1 MRNKMEFL
9 ESFFATANLGIV
21 VALFVLGLILI
32 IKGGDWFVDS
42 ASWIAEVLG
51 VPKFVIGATIVS
63 IATTLPE
70 MIVSVVA
77 TAGGKVDMASGNAIG
92 SVTANTAMIMGI
104 FIVCMPFAVKRKEF
118 APKAI
123 MMLAAAIA
131 ITMGTG
137 LTGLVTVDGYEGQY
151 HTLSTIGVI
160 VLFAIFIAFFIENF
174 ISMKNSSNQIEPDP
188 HGIGLQEEDGIT
200 PTKANTT
207 AADWIKNIAM
217 FVIGAVCIVA
227 GAQLLINGGTRIAKE
242 MHISE
247 RVIGVIAVAIG
258 TSLPEL
264 VTTITALRKK
274 EGALSV
280 GNILGANIIDLAL
293 ILPICS
299 FVSMGKGQGALIVS
313 PGSVFDMIIC
323 ICAVAIAV
331 IPTLFTKKLQRWQGV
346 VSLTGYLG
354 YVVYTFISSK

>member
-1 MRNKMEFL
+1 MEFL
-9 ESFFATANLGIV
+9 TTFFETANIWLVVLLFIV
-21 VALFVLGLILI
+21 GLVFI

-77 TAGGKVDMASGNAIG
+77 SVDGKVDMATGNAVG

-104 FIVCMPFAVKRKEF
+104 FIVCMPFAINRKEF
-118 APKAI
+118 TPKAL
-123 MMLAAAIA
+123 MMIAAASVL
-131 ITMGTG
+131 TLGTAFTS
-137 LTGLVTVDGYEGQY
+137 LKTVPGYEGQW
-151 HTLSTIGVI
+151 HTLSVAGTIALV
-160 VLFAIFIAFFIENF
+160 VIFIAFFVENF
-174 ISMKNSSNQIEPDP
+174 ITMKNSSTQIEPSP
-188 HGIGLQEEDGIT
+188 ANIGLQEEDDIV
-200 PTKANTT
+200 PTKENSTS
-207 AADWIKNIAM
+207 ADWVKNIVM
-217 FVIGAVCIVA
+217 FIGGAVAIVI
-227 GAQLLINGGTRIAKE
+227 GAQLLINGGTRIAQE

-247 RVIGVIAVAIG
+247 RVIAVIAVAIG

-280 GNILGANIIDLAL
+280 GNILGANIIDLTL

-299 FVSMGKGQGALIVS
+299 AVSASKGQGALIVS
-313 PGSVFDMIIC
+313 SGSVFDMIIC
-323 ICAVAIAV
+323 VAATCLAVS
-331 IPTLFTKKLQRWQGV
+331 PTIITKKFNRWQGIL
-346 VSLTGYLG
+346 SLGGYLA
-354 YVVYTFISSK
+354 YVIYTFVGA

>member
-1 MRNKMEFL
+1 
-9 ESFFATANLGIV
+9 
-21 VALFVLGLILI
+21 
-32 IKGGDWFVDS
+32 
-42 ASWIAEVLG
+42 
-51 VPKFVIGATIVS
+51 
-63 IATTLPE
+63 
-70 MIVSVVA
+70 
-77 TAGGKVDMASGNAIG
+77 
-92 SVTANTAMIMGI
+92 
-104 FIVCMPFAVKRKEF
+104 
-118 APKAI
+118 
-123 MMLAAAIA
+123 
-131 ITMGTG
+131 
-137 LTGLVTVDGYEGQY
+137 
-151 HTLSTIGVI
+151 
-160 VLFAIFIAFFIENF
+160 
-174 ISMKNSSNQIEPDP
+174 MKNSSNQIEPDP
-188 HGIGLQEEDGIT
+188 HGIGLQEAAGTT
-200 PTKANTT
+200 PTKAHTT
-207 AADWIKNIAM
+207 AADWIKNIALADH
-217 FVIGAVCIVA
+217 GPACIVA

-323 ICAVAIAV
+323 VCAVAIAV

>member
-1 MRNKMEFL
+1 MEFL
-9 ESFFATANLGIV
+9 ENFFATANLGIV

-63 IATTLPE
+63 LATTLPE

-137 LTGLVTVDGYEGQY
+137 LTGLITVDGYEGQY

-188 HGIGLQEEDGIT
+188 HGIGLQDEDGIT
-200 PTKANTT
+200 PTKSNTT

-242 MHISE
+242 MQS
-247 RVIGVIAVAIG
+247 V
-258 TSLPEL
+258 
-264 VTTITALRKK
+264 K
-274 EGALSV
+274 E
-280 GNILGANIIDLAL
+280 
-293 ILPICS
+293 
-299 FVSMGKGQGALIVS
+299 
-313 PGSVFDMIIC
+313 
-323 ICAVAIAV
+323 
-331 IPTLFTKKLQRWQGV
+331 
-346 VSLTGYLG
+346 
-354 YVVYTFISSK
+354 

>member
-1 MRNKMEFL
+1 MEFL
-9 ESFFATANLGIV
+9 ETFFNTANIWVV
-21 VALFVLGLILI
+21 VALFVVGLVLI

-42 ASWIAEVLG
+42 ASWMAEVLG
-51 VPKFVIGATIVS
+51 VPKFIIGATIVS

-70 MIVSVVA
+70 MLVSIIA
-77 TAGGKVDMASGNAIG
+77 TIDGKVDMAAGNAVG

-118 APKAI
+118 APKAL
-123 MMLAAAIA
+123 MMLGAGVALALGA
-131 ITMGTG
+131 G
-137 LTGLVTVDGYEGQY
+137 LTALETKTVNGVAGEW
-151 HTLSTIGVI
+151 HTLSMVGTI

-174 ISMKNSSNQIEPDP
+174 LSMKNSSTQIEPDP
-188 HGIGLQEEDGIT
+188 NGIGIQEEDGIT

-207 AADWIKNIAM
+207 GKDWAINLVM
-217 FVIGAVCIVA
+217 FVVGAVCIVV
-227 GAQLLINGGTRIAKE
+227 GAQVLINGGTRIARE
-242 MHISE
+242 LNIGE

-280 GNILGANIIDLAL
+280 GNVLGANIIDLTL

-299 FVSMGKGQGALIVS
+299 FVSMGKTGNALVVS
-313 PGSVFDMIIC
+313 SGSVFDMIVCVAAIC
-323 ICAVAIAV
+323 IAVV
-331 IPTLFTKKLQRWQGV
+331 PTIFTKKFHRWQGV
-346 VSLTGYLG
+346 VSLAGYLG
-354 YVVYTFISSK
+354 YVIYTFVAA

>member
-1 MRNKMEFL
+1 MEFL
-9 ESFFATANLGIV
+9 SNFFDTANIGIV
-21 VALFVLGLILI
+21 VALFVVGLIFI

-51 VPKFVIGATIVS
+51 VPKFIIGATIVS
-63 IATTLPE
+63 VATTLPE
-70 MIVSVVA
+70 MIVSIVA
-77 TAGGKVDMASGNAIG
+77 TVDGKVDMASGNAVG

-118 APKAI
+118 APKGL
-123 MMLAAAIA
+123 MMLAAAVA
-131 ITMGTG
+131 LALGSG
-137 LTGLVTVDGYEGQY
+137 LTGLIEVPGLDGKY
-151 HTLSTIGVI
+151 HTLSTVGVV

-174 ISMKNSSNQIEPDP
+174 ITMKNSSVQIEPDP
-188 HGIGLQEEDGIT
+188 HGIGLQEEDDIV
-200 PTKANTT
+200 PTKETVT
-207 AADWIKNIAM
+207 AGDWVKNIVM
-217 FVIGAVCIVA
+217 FILGAVCIVA

-299 FVSMGKGQGALIVS
+299 FVSMGKGQGALAVS
-313 PGSVFDMIIC
+313 TGSVFDMIIC
-323 ICAVAIAV
+323 VAAVIIAV
-331 IPTLFTKKLQRWQGV
+331 IPTIFTKKLQRWQGV
-346 VSLTGYLG
+346 VSLLGYLA
-354 YVVYTFISSK
+354 YVIYTFVAA

>member
-1 MRNKMEFL
+1 MEFL
-9 ESFFATANLGIV
+9 ETFFAQANIFVV
-21 VALFVLGLILI
+21 VALFIVGLIFI

-63 IATTLPE
+63 LATTLPE

-77 TAGGKVDMASGNAIG
+77 AADGKVDMAAGNAVG

-118 APKAI
+118 APKAL
-123 MMLAAAIA
+123 MMLAATIA
-131 ITMGTG
+131 LTLGSA
-137 LTGLVTVDGYEGQY
+137 LTGLIDVPGLEGKY
-151 HTLSTIGVI
+151 HTLSTVGVVI
-160 VLFAIFIAFFIENF
+160 LFIIFIAFFIENF
-174 ISMKNSSNQIEPDP
+174 ISMKNSSVQFEPSPDN
-188 HGIGLQEEDGIT
+188 IGLQEEDNIV
-200 PTKANTT
+200 PTKESATGS
-207 AADWIKNIAM
+207 DWVKNIVM
-217 FVIGAVCIVA
+217 FVVGAVCIVI

-242 MHISE
+242 MNISE
-247 RVIGVIAVAIG
+247 RVIAVIAVAIG

-280 GNILGANIIDLAL
+280 GNILGANIIDLTL

-299 FVSMGKGQGALIVS
+299 FVSMGKGQGSLVVS
-313 PGSVFDMIIC
+313 TGSVFDMIIC
-323 ICAVAIAV
+323 ICAVSIVV

-346 VSLTGYLG
+346 LSLGGYFA
-354 YVVYTFISSK
+354 YVIYTFIAA

>member
-1 MRNKMEFL
+1 MEFL
-9 ESFFATANLGIV
+9 SNFFETANIGIV
-21 VALFVLGLILI
+21 VALFVVGLIFI

-51 VPKFVIGATIVS
+51 VPKFIIGATIVS
-63 IATTLPE
+63 VATTLPE
-70 MIVSVVA
+70 MIVSIVA
-77 TAGGKVDMASGNAIG
+77 TVDGKVDMASGNAVG

-118 APKAI
+118 APKGL
-123 MMLAAAIA
+123 MMLAAAVA
-131 ITMGTG
+131 LTLGSG
-137 LTGLVTVDGYEGQY
+137 LTGIVEVPGLEGKY
-151 HTLSTIGVI
+151 HTLSTVGVV

-174 ISMKNSSNQIEPDP
+174 ISMKNSSVQIEPDP
-188 HGIGLQEEDGIT
+188 HGIGLQEEDDVV
-200 PTKANTT
+200 PTKANAT
-207 AADWIKNIAM
+207 AGDWVKNIVM
-217 FVIGAVCIVA
+217 FVLGAVCIVV

-299 FVSMGKGQGALIVS
+299 FVSMGKGQGALAVS
-313 PGSVFDMIIC
+313 AGSVFDMIIC
-323 ICAVAIAV
+323 VVAVIIAV
-331 IPTLFTKKLQRWQGV
+331 IPTIFTKKLQRWQGV
-346 VSLTGYLG
+346 VSLLGYLA
-354 YVVYTFISSK
+354 YVIYTFVAV